1 MTGTVETVTVH
12 VDGLRLAAHVRRP
25 EGPGPHPALVVCPG
39 MSLTKEVWV
48 PPYAEGLTR
57 AGWVTLVPD
66 YRGFGASE
74 GTPRLRL
81 VPELQVRDVRGALS
95 WLEAQPDV
103 DPARL
108 AVLGVSLGCSVAAAV
123 AARDGRVK
131 AAVGVA
137 GPADLLRVWSA
148 FPGFPAFRDKVAAA
162 RRAYATTG
170 ETRTIGVAR
179 LLAGD
184 PETAAKIA
192 ADAPHHPTWEPEVTF
207 ESLGDLF
214 EFAPEREV
222 ARAAP
227 RPLLFVT
234 PEHDPVIAGDEL
246 RSMVAAAGPTARLA
260 VLAGARHVD
269 VYGPACAE
277 VLRLSTAFLAEAT
290 RGCGC

>member
-1 MTGTVETVTVH
+1 VTVIPVRFH
-12 VDGLRLAAHVRRP
+12 VDGLALAADLRLP
-25 EGPGPHPALVVCPG
+25 DGPGPHPAVVVCPG

-57 AGWVTLVPD
+57 AGWATLVPD
-66 YRGFGASE
+66 WRGFGASE

-81 VPELQVRDVRGALS
+81 VPPLQVRDARGALD
-95 WLEAQPDV
+95 WLEARPDI
-103 DPARL
+103 DPTRL
-108 AVLGVSLGCSVAAAV
+108 AVLGVSLGCTVAAAV
-123 AARDGRVK
+123 VAEDPRVK

-137 GPADLLRVWSA
+137 GPADLQRVWSR
-148 FPGFPAFRDKVAAA
+148 FPGFPAFREKVLAA

-170 ETRTIGVAR
+170 ETRTIELAR

-184 PETAAKIA
+184 PETAAKVV
-192 ADAPHHPTWEPEVTF
+192 ADAPLHPTWTPAVTF
-207 ESLGDLF
+207 ESLADLF
-214 EFAPEREV
+214 EFAPERTI

-246 RSMVAAAGPTARLA
+246 RSLVAAAGPNARLA
-260 VLAGARHVD
+260 VLPGARHVD
-269 VYGPACAE
+269 VYGPACPE
-277 VLRLSTAFLAEAT
+277 VLRLATSFLAEAV